1 MVYKIGN
8 TQELSSIPIASNK
21 AKEILY
27 HFSRVLENEYG
38 AERDINSVGGY
49 ILYAPPGT
57 PAKNIKEIFDYSSN
71 NLDYGEI
78 FDDIFYS
85 VHIIGDDF
93 GVVIVASAGD
103 GYDEILAEIKRQ
115 KENKND
121 S

>member
-8 TQELSSIPIASNK
+8 TQDLSSIPIASNK

-27 HFSRVLENEYG
+27 HFSRVLESEYG

-49 ILYAPPGT
+49 ILFAPPGT
-57 PAKNIKEIFDYSSN
+57 PNKDIKYIFDYSSN

-115 KENKND
+115 QENKND